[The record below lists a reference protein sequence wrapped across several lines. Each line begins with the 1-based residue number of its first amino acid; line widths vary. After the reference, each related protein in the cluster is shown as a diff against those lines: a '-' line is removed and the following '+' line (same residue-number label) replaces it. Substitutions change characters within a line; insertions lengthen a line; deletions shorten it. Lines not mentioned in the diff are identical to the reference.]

1 MPAPNTAAAA
11 FAAPVLAGIG
21 GRIADDLKH
30 LGMAVAADLQRLGEQ
45 QLLAVPSV
53 RPNVAAQL
61 AGWGHGR
68 DGSAVVDKGPPKSL
82 QVHGAA
88 G

>member
-1 MPAPNTAAAA
+1 M
-11 FAAPVLAGIG
+11 
-21 GRIADDLKH
+21 
-30 LGMAVAADLQRLGEQ
+30 AADLQRLGEQ
-45 QLLAVPSV
+45 QLLALPSV
-53 RPNVAAQL
+53 RPSLAAQL

-82 QVHGAA
+82 QVRGQ